1 MVMNVGQV
9 YAKTPIGDEAVRQST
24 RVVQRNLRMVL
35 VQVDG
40 KLTVAELSDKIGN
53 ARLVENAIRELE
65 SGGYIVPL
73 EGAAAA
79 WEKPVEPPRREQ
91 VSAISQ
97 FSTFG
102 TGKTSSAKSVQ
113 SRVSQ
118 FSTFGK
124 PVLPAPQQT
133 SLPNEPDLPPAHD
146 LEKAVRSS
154 VPLSRWLYG
163 VLGIFF
169 FAVLLVLV
177 YPYDRHREEITKVA
191 SELFQQPVSISKVSL
206 QLLPRPQLLL
216 SGLEIGEGRIAS
228 VAIDQPWQFLF
239 GDARQIERMTASGAE
254 LPLAPLLASPLLQQT
269 GLPDLSQVM
278 LENLTVKTERG
289 VQFSPLNGR
298 LDFAQG
304 GFITGMLENPERSL
318 LLKLTPAKNGLALAI
333 EGRAWPLPGLKGE
346 FSAMQAKGL
355 LSADRLLVSEID
367 ANFLGGLLRGQW
379 ELAWN
384 NGLSMT
390 GNGRLERVDLGV
402 LSSSLLRIA
411 RLEGELSGELAV
423 SGRSDSWP
431 SLWQSA
437 TAQLKFRAQRGTLHG
452 LDIGEAG
459 RRGAGATVRAG
470 TTRFDTLEANLLV
483 DPKNILFLDIRLEAG
498 AISAAGQLAA
508 ERDGNVDG
516 RLVMTAQTSAATVK
530 VPLVVSGR
538 LPELTLTAGR

>member
-79 WEKPVEPPRREQ
+79 WEKPVEPARREQ

-102 TGKTSSAKSVQ
+102 TSKSPAAKDMP
-113 SRVSQ
+113 SRASQ

-124 PVLPAPQQT
+124 PVLPAPQQ
-133 SLPNEPDLPPAHD
+133 SAPPNEDPSPARD
-146 LEKAVRSS
+146 PERAPRSAVP
-154 VPLSRWLYG
+154 VSRWLFG
-163 VLGIFF
+163 LLAIFF
-169 FAVLLVLV
+169 FAILLALV
-177 YPYDRHREEITKVA
+177 YPYDRHREDIAKVA
-191 SELFQQPVSISKVSL
+191 AEVLKQPVSIGKVSL

-228 VAIDQPWQFLF
+228 VSIDQPWQFLF
-239 GDARQIERMTASGAE
+239 GDARQIERLTASGAD

-269 GLPDLSQVM
+269 GLPGLRQLV
-278 LENLTVKTERG
+278 LENLAVKAG
-289 VQFSPLNGR
+289 SGLVFSSLNGR
-298 LDFAQG
+298 LDFSQG
-304 GFITGMLENPERSL
+304 SFDAGVLENPGRTL
-318 LLKLTPAKNGLALAI
+318 LLKLTPTAGGLALAI

-355 LSADRLLVSEID
+355 LSADRLQVRDID
-367 ANFLGGLLRGQW
+367 TNFLGGLLRGQW
-379 ELAWN
+379 ELSWG
-384 NGLSMT
+384 NGLGMT
-390 GNGRLERVDLGV
+390 GSGQLERIDLALV
-402 LSSSLLRIA
+402 TSSLLPMA

-423 SGRSDSWP
+423 SGRADSW
-431 SLWQSA
+431 SALWQSA
-437 TAQLKFRAQRGTLHG
+437 TAQLKFKAQRGTLHG

-459 RRGAGATVRAG
+459 RRGAGATVRSG
-470 TTRFDTLEANLLV
+470 TTRFDSLEANLLV
-483 DPKNILFLDIRLEAG
+483 DPKNILFRDVRLEAG
-498 AISAAGQLAA
+498 AISAIGQVAA
-508 ERDGNVDG
+508 ERNGSVDG
-516 RLVMTAQTSAATVK
+516 RLVMAAQTSAATVR
-530 VPLVVSGR
+530 VPLVLSGQ

>member
-79 WEKPVEPPRREQ
+79 WERLVEAPRREQ

-102 TGKTSSAKSVQ
+102 TSKSPSAKDMP
-113 SRVSQ
+113 SRASQ

-124 PVLPAPQQT
+124 PVLPAPQ
-133 SLPNEPDLPPAHD
+133 PAGAPKPDLPPAHEP
-146 LEKAVRSS
+146 EKAVSSS

-163 VLGIFF
+163 ALGVVF
-169 FAVLLVLV
+169 FAILLVLV
-177 YPYDRHREEITKVA
+177 YPYDRHREDIAKVA
-191 SELFQQPVSISKVSL
+191 TELFKQPVSIGKVSL
-206 QLLPRPQLLL
+206 QLLPKPQLLL
-216 SGLEIGEGRIAS
+216 SDLDIGDGRIAS

-239 GDARQIERMTASGAE
+239 GDAQQIERMSASGAE

-269 GLPDLSQVM
+269 GLPGLRQVM
-278 LENLTVKTERG
+278 FENLSVKAGTG
-289 VQFSPLNGR
+289 LLFSPLNGH
-298 LDFAQG
+298 LDFSQG
-304 GFITGMLENPERSL
+304 SFANGALENPERSL
-318 LLKLTPAKNGLALAI
+318 LLKLTPAATGLALAI

-355 LSADRLLVSEID
+355 LSADRLSVSDID

-379 ELAWN
+379 ELTWS
-384 NGLSMT
+384 NGLAM
-390 GNGRLERVDLGV
+390 NGSGRFERVDLAM
-402 LSSSLLRIA
+402 LSSSLLRIV
-411 RLEGELSGELAV
+411 RLDGELSGELGL
-423 SGRSDSWP
+423 SGRSDSWL

-437 TAQLKFRAQRGTLHG
+437 TAQLKLRAQRGTLHG
-452 LDIGEAG
+452 VDIGEAG
-459 RRGAGATVRAG
+459 RRGAGATVRSG
-470 TTRFDTLEANLLV
+470 TTRFDTLVANLLI
-483 DPKNILFLDIRLEAG
+483 DPKNILFRDIRLEAG
-498 AISAAGQLAA
+498 AISATGQVAA

-516 RLVMTAQTSAATVK
+516 RLVMSAQTSAATVR
-530 VPLVVSGR
+530 VPLAVSGR
-538 LPELTLTAGR
+538 LPELTLSAGR